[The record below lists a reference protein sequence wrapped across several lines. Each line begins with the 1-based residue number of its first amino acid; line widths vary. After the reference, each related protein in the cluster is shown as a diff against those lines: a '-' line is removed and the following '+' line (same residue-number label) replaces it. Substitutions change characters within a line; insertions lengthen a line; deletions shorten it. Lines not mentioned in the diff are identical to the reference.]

1 MVPAATPHAH
11 RQPNQTTG
19 GLPDLS
25 TTSTHSQPTPGRL
38 GHLREHWKTKGLSIE
53 ASSLIAKSLRSRT
66 EKQYESAWN
75 SWTGWCNQQTTN
87 PLSPAIA
94 DIVNFLAHEHS
105 VGKSY
110 STLNVYRSALSST
123 VPLIDGHAAGQHP
136 LVVRLLKG
144 VFNVTPPKPKYNQ
157 MWNVSTVL
165 DHIISLPQNSEL
177 SLLSLSKKLLALFA
191 LVSAQR
197 TQTLANIDLKYLNFW
212 MIVVLY
218 R

>member
-1 MVPAATPHAH
+1 M
-11 RQPNQTTG
+11 
-19 GLPDLS
+19 
-25 TTSTHSQPTPGRL
+25 
-38 GHLREHWKTKGLSIE
+38 
-53 ASSLIAKSLRSRT
+53 
-66 EKQYESAWN
+66 
-75 SWTGWCNQQTTN
+75 
-87 PLSPAIA
+87 
-94 DIVNFLAHEHS
+94 
-105 VGKSY
+105 
-110 STLNVYRSALSST
+110 
-123 VPLIDGHAAGQHP
+123 
-136 LVVRLLKG
+136 RLLKG